1 VAPRGRRL
9 GALAALSAGCLA
21 LAAACTSGGTTQPS
35 PTAGPPFTLRVLA
48 SSELA
53 DMLPILDRARQA
65 TGVTVKLTYTGTLA
79 GTNTVLSG
87 QADGAYDAIWFAS
100 GNYLGLSPGGLA
112 KLDASTP
119 IMSSPV
125 LLGLREPVAQQLG
138 WIGKPVSWA
147 HIADAAAAHEFTFG
161 MTDPSRSN
169 SGFSAI
175 ASVAAVLVGQ
185 GAALQASQIPAAEP
199 ALRGLFGA
207 QVLKRESS
215 GWLADAYVREQ
226 ATAGEGAPPVDGLID
241 YESVLLSLNASGK
254 LHQQLAL
261 IYPAEGAI
269 TANYPLSLLASAS
282 AAAKNAYTRL
292 VSYLRTPA
300 VQRQIMQQT
309 RRRPATPG
317 VKLDP
322 VLANHPLTELP
333 FPGTIGV
340 VNDLLDA
347 YNAQLRRPA
356 RTVYVLDISG
366 SMAGGRIAGLK
377 AALAYLTGAD
387 ASSAGQA
394 SQFQEREQVIMI
406 PFNTAPDNPQVFDI
420 PAQNPDTVLAQIH
433 AYADTLSAGGGTAI
447 YSALEAAYTMISQ
460 EAAADPDWITTIV
473 LLTDGENNQGD
484 DLHAFTAFYDQM
496 PKSIAVVPVFPI
508 LFGEAQLAQ
517 MQAIATLT
525 GGQVFD
531 ARIQPLTLVFA
542 AISGNQ

>member
-1 VAPRGRRL
+1 V
-9 GALAALSAGCLA
+9 LAALVAGCLT
-21 LAAACTSGGTTQPS
+21 LAACTSSGGTTQPS
-35 PTAGPPFTLRVLA
+35 PTVGPPFTLRVLA

-53 DMLPILDRARQA
+53 DMQPILDQARQA

-79 GTNTVLSG
+79 GTRTVVSG

-100 GNYLGLSPGGLA
+100 GNYLALSPGGLA
-112 KLDASTP
+112 KVDASSP

-138 WIGKPVSWA
+138 WVGKPVSWA
-147 HIADAAAAHEFTFG
+147 DIAAAAVAHKFTFG

-175 ASVAAVLVGQ
+175 ASVATVLAGQ

-226 ATAGEGAPPVDGLID
+226 ATAGEGTTLVDGLID

-254 LHQQLAL
+254 LRQQLAL
-261 IYPAEGAI
+261 IYPSDGAI
-269 TANYPLSLLASAS
+269 TASYPLSLLTSAS
-282 AAAKNAYTRL
+282 GAAKNAYTRL

-322 VLANHPLTELP
+322 GLGSHPINELP

-340 VNDLLDA
+340 VNDLLAA
-347 YNAQLRRPA
+347 YNGQLRRPA
-356 RTVYVLDISG
+356 RTVYVLDTSG
-366 SMAGGRIAGLK
+366 SMAGSRLAGLK
-377 AALAYLTGAD
+377 AALANLTGAEISPAAQD
-387 ASSAGQA
+387 
-394 SQFQEREQVIMI
+394 SQFQEREQVIMV
-406 PFNTAPDNPQVFDI
+406 PFNTAPGNPRVFNV
-420 PAQNPDTVLAQIH
+420 PAQNPGAVLAQIR
-433 AYADTLSAGGGTAI
+433 AYANTLSAGGWTAI
-447 YSALEAAYTMISQ
+447 YSALETAYAMIGEQ
-460 EAAADPDWITTIV
+460 AAADPDRITTIV
-473 LLTDGENNQGD
+473 LLTDGENNLGD
-484 DLHAFTAFYDQM
+484 DLRAFTAFYHRL
-496 PKSIAVVPVFPI
+496 PKTIAAVPVFPI

-531 ARIQPLTLVFA
+531 ARTQPLTPVFA
-542 AISGNQ
+542 AIRGNE